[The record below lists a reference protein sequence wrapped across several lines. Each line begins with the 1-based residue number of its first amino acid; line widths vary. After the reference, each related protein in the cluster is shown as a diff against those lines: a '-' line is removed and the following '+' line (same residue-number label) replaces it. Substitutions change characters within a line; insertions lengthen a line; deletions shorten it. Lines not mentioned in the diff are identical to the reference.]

1 MEGIRKEPVESALIA
16 GVKKFFQKS
25 RSIPKILGAEKVI

>member
-16 GVKKFFQKS
+16 GVQKFFQKS
-25 RSIPKILGAEKVI
+25 RSHPKILGAAKMI